1 LEFVDVFLFQVFL
14 CVVES
19 FYLNYFDSSLEIETT
34 LAATN
39 VIKYNF
45 TVRQVSSD

>member
-1 LEFVDVFLFQVFL
+1 MFFFSKFL

-19 FYLNYFDSSLEIETT
+19 FYLNYFDRSLEIETR

-45 TVRQVSSD
+45 TVRQVDSD